1 MEGQFATHALILEQQ
16 RRIKTLETELEA
28 ARLEIAQLRSS
39 SLQSACAASSGAI
52 GVDGQHSN
60 TKSAG
65 LPNCQRPPT
74 EDPKKGSSRYW
85 TADEHTRFLE
95 GLKLFGQKD
104 IKSISRHVGTRSATQ
119 VRTHAQKYYL
129 RIERERAKA
138 DGTTLPTG
146 TITARERR
154 CNQKGR
160 PRSRGNAT
168 SGGSLSAESAGGEAG
183 TSTNNGSSCTGDVQE
198 RSGERM
204 LGSPEIEF
212 KFADDGGSSADFKNV
227 TVLDLGNESQMEQ
240 GEPLKAQTECK
251 IRSLEAGKTVS
262 NAKESDVVEI
272 VKTDE
277 GDIVKGIH
285 DIGTSADDVCARIED
300 GNNVLDSDRQRLN
313 NGTYITK
320 IEDKLLRVSEASN
333 HGAQNREDQ
342 MEYED
347 QKVAKCEVG
356 GGLEP
361 QTEVEMGKRRM
372 ALLEEVPRQAKKR
385 SKSIQRGFNGGVVA
399 GGSAE
404 VRKTDLDGS
413 GAITLGLGPGKEGQ
427 VISNSS
433 AENEGTPV
441 KQVADAGQNDQ
452 VVDKRNQS
460 SHGKAVDD
468 LKPDSRGD
476 KEPNGSDVHLDTKA
490 HIAVSTQLNASLPTV
505 DAEAATWSAQ
515 LPPRGCTE
523 RGQVMGLLESGG
535 STTNLRSLFQLSGT
549 DSGFGTKAM
558 TLRRNGS
565 SNSVLADLPKH
576 SGFLSRSNSF
586 LISNSGKGVT
596 RSSSILSL
604 LSGLPTTMRESASS
618 DRLLGLDNS
627 NPDGPGA
634 DDEDCADFGEYSVVQ
649 SRLISTSLLGRVNGT
664 GGDSGLGDRCLSFG
678 QLHHM
683 GVDDLE
689 DAGAVALSLSDDAE
703 RWTADSD
710 CSKARSRLV

>member
-1 MEGQFATHALILEQQ
+1 MEGQFATHALILDQQ

-65 LPNCQRPPT
+65 LPNCQRHPT

-85 TADEHTRFLE
+85 TADEHSRFLE

-138 DGTTLPTG
+138 DGTTLPAG
-146 TITARERR
+146 AIAARERR
-154 CNQKGR
+154 CNPKGR
-160 PRSRGNAT
+160 PRSRGNVT
-168 SGGSLSAESAGGEAG
+168 SRGSLSAESAGGEAG

-204 LGSPEIEF
+204 LGSPDIDF

-240 GEPLKAQTECK
+240 GKPLKAQMECK
-251 IRSLEAGKTVS
+251 VRGSEAEKTKS
-262 NAKESDVVEI
+262 SAKESGVVEV
-272 VKTDE
+272 VKTDKGE
-277 GDIVKGIH
+277 AVEGIH
-285 DIGTSADDVCARIED
+285 DVGSSTDVCTRIED
-300 GNNVLDSDRQRLN
+300 GNSVLISDRQRLN

-333 HGAQNREDQ
+333 HGAQTPEGQ
-342 MEYED
+342 MEYGD
-347 QKVAKCEVG
+347 HKVAKCEVDG
-356 GGLEP
+356 GSEP
-361 QTEVEMGKRRM
+361 GQTGVEIGKRRIVLM
-372 ALLEEVPRQAKKR
+372 EEVPRQAKKR
-385 SKSIQRGFNGGVVA
+385 SKSIQRGFNDGVVA
-399 GGSAE
+399 GGSAD
-404 VRKTDLDGS
+404 VCKTDLDGT
-413 GAITLGLGPGKEGQ
+413 GPITLGLSPEKEGQ
-427 VISNSS
+427 VVSVSS
-433 AENEGTPV
+433 TENEGTPV
-441 KQVADAGQNDQ
+441 KQAANASQNDP
-452 VVDKRNQS
+452 VMDKHIQS
-460 SHGKAVDD
+460 SHDKAVDD
-468 LKPDSRGD
+468 LKPDSGVD
-476 KEPNGSDVHLDTKA
+476 KGPSESDVRLDTKA
-490 HIAVSTQLNASLPTV
+490 HIAVSTQLNTPLPTV
-505 DAEAATWSAQ
+505 DAEAAIWSAQ

-535 STTNLRSLFQLSGT
+535 SATNLRSLFQLSGT
-549 DSGFGTKAM
+549 DSGFGAKAM

-627 NPDGPGA
+627 NPDEPGA

-649 SRLISTSLLGRVNGT
+649 SRLISTSLLGRVNGS

-683 GVDDLE
+683 EVDDLE

-710 CSKARSRLV
+710 CSKGRSR